1 MSDTVSDD
9 DAPTFEE
16 ASRCPK
22 CDKPGREVTA
32 KPGQRRGV
40 VVHVI
45 ECVTELCRWHG
56 ERWFV
61 QVNEDGTIP
70 RPYSQVGPKAYPKV
84 SDESISRI
92 NEALERQ
99 LNVEKGQGGE
109 IRNPYS

>member
-1 MSDTVSDD
+1 MSDRKEDTG
-9 DAPTFEE
+9 PTFEE

-22 CDKPGREVTA
+22 CDQPGKEVTVKPGS
-32 KPGQRRGV
+32 RRGV
-40 VVHVI
+40 MVHVI
-45 ECVTELCRWHG
+45 ECATQLCKWYG

-70 RPYSQVGPKAYPKV
+70 KAYSQVGPKAYPKV
-84 SDESISRI
+84 SDESITRI

-99 LNVEKGQGGE
+99 LDVEKRPGGE